1 MPKKTNK
8 TSHVM
13 DLLTN
18 GASGESNEPDNS
30 SAAAEDS
37 AAAAEKKNNVQSTT
51 VTPSKV
57 TVVDEASR
65 NDRLSQEI
73 LNNLS
78 EELQKETGQAPAA
91 EASNKTMSPDEIA
104 AAFAAAQA
112 PETPTAPPAPAPE
125 ASNKTMSPD
134 EIAAAFAA
142 AQAPQT
148 STASAAPAPEASN
161 KTMSPDEIAAAFAAA
176 QAPQTSTAPA
186 APAPEAS
193 NKTMRPDEIA
203 AAFAAAQAPQT
214 STASAAPAPEASN
227 KTMSPDEIAAAFAAA
242 QAPETSP
249 APAAPEASVTPPA
262 PAPQPAAPAQ
272 PAKPTPRSIIPKSQ
286 ISENLTDDQ
295 YRFVNVMEQLILRQD
310 IHGFLKQYNVC
321 TCRRCMSDVCAL
333 ALTGLPSKYVVVSND
348 SLSPLL
354 SYYESKYKIYM
365 LTELIKACNLVRE
378 NPRHQR

>member
-30 SAAAEDS
+30 SAATEDS

-91 EASNKTMSPDEIA
+91 ETSNKTMSPDEIA

-112 PETPTAPPAPAPE
+112 PETPAAPPAPE
-125 ASNKTMSPD
+125 TSNKTMSPD

-142 AQAPQT
+142 AQAPET
-148 STASAAPAPEASN
+148 
-161 KTMSPDEIAAAFAAA
+161 
-176 QAPQTSTAPA
+176 PA
-186 APAPEAS
+186 AP
-193 NKTMRPDEIA
+193 
-203 AAFAAAQAPQT
+203 Q
-214 STASAAPAPEASN
+214 APAPEASN

-242 QAPETSP
+242 QAPETPTAPQAP
-249 APAAPEASVTPPA
+249 APEASNKTMSPDEIAAAFAAAQAPETPTAPQASVTPPA

-310 IHGFLKQYNVC
+310 IHSFLKQYNVC

>member
-112 PETPTAPPAPAPE
+112 P
-125 ASNKTMSPD
+125 
-134 EIAAAFAA
+134 
-142 AQAPQT
+142 
-148 STASAAPAPEASN
+148 
-161 KTMSPDEIAAAFAAA
+161 
-176 QAPQTSTAPA
+176 QTSTAP
-186 APAPEAS
+186 
-193 NKTMRPDEIA
+193 
-203 AAFAAAQAPQT
+203 
-214 STASAAPAPEASN
+214 AAPAPEASN

>member
-18 GASGESNEPDNS
+18 GASSEPNETGS
-30 SAAAEDS
+30 DS
-37 AAAAEKKNNVQSTT
+37 AALADPAASAEKKNNVQSTT
-51 VTPSKV
+51 VIPSKV
-57 TVVDEASR
+57 TVVDEGSR

-91 EASNKTMSPDEIA
+91 EPAPSNKTMNPDEIAAAFAAAQAPAAPTAPPAAEPAPSNKTMSPDEIA

-112 PETPTAPPAPAPE
+112 PAAPTAPPAAEPAP
-125 ASNKTMSPD
+125 SNKTMSPD

-142 AQAPQT
+142 AQAP
-148 STASAAPAPEASN
+148 AAPSTPPAAEPAPA
-161 KTMSPDEIAAAFAAA
+161 
-176 QAPQTSTAPA
+176 APA
-186 APAPEAS
+186 APAPQ
-193 NKTMRPDEIA
+193 
-203 AAFAAAQAPQT
+203 AQT
-214 STASAAPAPEASN
+214 
-227 KTMSPDEIAAAFAAA
+227 
-242 QAPETSP
+242 
-249 APAAPEASVTPPA
+249 APAAQTK
-262 PAPQPAAPAQ
+262 AAPAQ
-272 PAKPTPRSIIPKSQ
+272 PDKPTPRSIIPKSQ

-310 IHGFLKQYNVC
+310 IHSFLKQYNVC

-378 NPRHQR
+378 HPRHER

>member
-176 QAPQTSTAPA
+176 QAP
-186 APAPEAS
+186 
-193 NKTMRPDEIA
+193 
-203 AAFAAAQAPQT
+203 
-214 STASAAPAPEASN
+214 
-227 KTMSPDEIAAAFAAA
+227 
-242 QAPETSP
+242 ETSP

-272 PAKPTPRSIIPKSQ
+272 PATPTPRSIIPKSQ

>member
-37 AAAAEKKNNVQSTT
+37 ATAAEKKNNVQSTT

-112 PETPTAPPAPAPE
+112 P
-125 ASNKTMSPD
+125 
-134 EIAAAFAA
+134 
-142 AQAPQT
+142 QT
-148 STASAAPAPEASN
+148 STAPAAPAPEASN

-193 NKTMRPDEIA
+193 NKTMSPDEIA

-214 STASAAPAPEASN
+214 STAPAAPAPEASN

>member
-112 PETPTAPPAPAPE
+112 PETPTAPP
-125 ASNKTMSPD
+125 
-134 EIAAAFAA
+134 
-142 AQAPQT
+142 
-148 STASAAPAPEASN
+148 
-161 KTMSPDEIAAAFAAA
+161 
-176 QAPQTSTAPA
+176 
-186 APAPEAS
+186 
-193 NKTMRPDEIA
+193 
-203 AAFAAAQAPQT
+203 
-214 STASAAPAPEASN
+214 APAPEASN

>member
-1 MPKKTNK
+1 
-8 TSHVM
+8 
-13 DLLTN
+13 
-18 GASGESNEPDNS
+18 
-30 SAAAEDS
+30 
-37 AAAAEKKNNVQSTT
+37 
-51 VTPSKV
+51 
-57 TVVDEASR
+57 
-65 NDRLSQEI
+65 
-73 LNNLS
+73 
-78 EELQKETGQAPAA
+78 
-91 EASNKTMSPDEIA
+91 
-104 AAFAAAQA
+104 
-112 PETPTAPPAPAPE
+112 
-125 ASNKTMSPD
+125 
-134 EIAAAFAA
+134 
-142 AQAPQT
+142 
-148 STASAAPAPEASN
+148 
-161 KTMSPDEIAAAFAAA
+161 MSPDEIAAAFAAA

-186 APAPEAS
+186 SPAPEAS
-193 NKTMRPDEIA
+193 NKTMSPDEIA

>member
-18 GASGESNEPDNS
+18 GASSEPNETGG
-30 SAAAEDS
+30 DS
-37 AAAAEKKNNVQSTT
+37 AALADPAASAEKKNNVQSTT
-51 VTPSKV
+51 VIPSKV
-57 TVVDEASR
+57 TVVDEGSR

-91 EASNKTMSPDEIA
+91 EPAPSNKTMNPDEIAAAFAAAQAPAAPTAPPAAEPAPSNKTMSPDEIA

-112 PETPTAPPAPAPE
+112 PAAPSTPPAAEPAPA
-125 ASNKTMSPD
+125 
-134 EIAAAFAA
+134 
-142 AQAPQT
+142 
-148 STASAAPAPEASN
+148 
-161 KTMSPDEIAAAFAAA
+161 
-176 QAPQTSTAPA
+176 APA
-186 APAPEAS
+186 APAPQ
-193 NKTMRPDEIA
+193 
-203 AAFAAAQAPQT
+203 AQT
-214 STASAAPAPEASN
+214 
-227 KTMSPDEIAAAFAAA
+227 
-242 QAPETSP
+242 
-249 APAAPEASVTPPA
+249 APAAQTK
-262 PAPQPAAPAQ
+262 AAPAQ
-272 PAKPTPRSIIPKSQ
+272 PDKPTPRSIIPKSQ

-310 IHGFLKQYNVC
+310 IHSFLKQYNVC

-378 NPRHQR
+378 HPRHER

>member
-30 SAAAEDS
+30 SAATEDS

-91 EASNKTMSPDEIA
+91 ETSNKTMSPDEIA

-112 PETPTAPPAPAPE
+112 PETPAAPPAPE
-125 ASNKTMSPD
+125 TSNKTMSPD

-142 AQAPQT
+142 AQAPET
-148 STASAAPAPEASN
+148 
-161 KTMSPDEIAAAFAAA
+161 
-176 QAPQTSTAPA
+176 PA
-186 APAPEAS
+186 AP
-193 NKTMRPDEIA
+193 
-203 AAFAAAQAPQT
+203 Q
-214 STASAAPAPEASN
+214 APAPEASN

-242 QAPETSP
+242 QAPETPTAPQAP
-249 APAAPEASVTPPA
+249 APEASNKTMSPDEIAAAFAAAQAPETPTAPQASVTPPA
-262 PAPQPAAPAQ
+262 TAPQPAAPAQ

-310 IHGFLKQYNVC
+310 IHSFLKQYNVC

>member
-78 EELQKETGQAPAA
+78 EELQKETGQAPAP

-112 PETPTAPPAPAPE
+112 PETPTAPASPAPE
-125 ASNKTMSPD
+125 ASNKTMS
-134 EIAAAFAA
+134 
-142 AQAPQT
+142 
-148 STASAAPAPEASN
+148 
-161 KTMSPDEIAAAFAAA
+161 
-176 QAPQTSTAPA
+176 
-186 APAPEAS
+186 
-193 NKTMRPDEIA
+193 PDEIA

>member
-112 PETPTAPPAPAPE
+112 PETPTAP
-125 ASNKTMSPD
+125 AS
-134 EIAAAFAA
+134 
-142 AQAPQT
+142 
-148 STASAAPAPEASN
+148 
-161 KTMSPDEIAAAFAAA
+161 
-176 QAPQTSTAPA
+176 
-186 APAPEAS
+186 
-193 NKTMRPDEIA
+193 
-203 AAFAAAQAPQT
+203 
-214 STASAAPAPEASN
+214 PAPEASN

>member
-18 GASGESNEPDNS
+18 GASSEPNETGG
-30 SAAAEDS
+30 DS
-37 AAAAEKKNNVQSTT
+37 AALADPAASAEKKNNVQSTT
-51 VTPSKV
+51 VIPSKV
-57 TVVDEASR
+57 TVVDEGSR

-91 EASNKTMSPDEIA
+91 EPAPSNKTMNPDEIAAAFAAAQAPAAPTAPPAAEPAPSNKTMSPDEIA

-112 PETPTAPPAPAPE
+112 PAAPTAPPAAEPAP
-125 ASNKTMSPD
+125 SNKTMSPD

-142 AQAPQT
+142 AQAP
-148 STASAAPAPEASN
+148 AAPSTPPAAEPAPA
-161 KTMSPDEIAAAFAAA
+161 
-176 QAPQTSTAPA
+176 APA
-186 APAPEAS
+186 APAPQ
-193 NKTMRPDEIA
+193 
-203 AAFAAAQAPQT
+203 AQT
-214 STASAAPAPEASN
+214 
-227 KTMSPDEIAAAFAAA
+227 
-242 QAPETSP
+242 
-249 APAAPEASVTPPA
+249 APAAQTK
-262 PAPQPAAPAQ
+262 AAPAQ
-272 PAKPTPRSIIPKSQ
+272 PDKPTPRSIIPKSQ

-310 IHGFLKQYNVC
+310 IHSFLKQYNVC

-378 NPRHQR
+378 HPRHER

>member
-112 PETPTAPPAPAPE
+112 P
-125 ASNKTMSPD
+125 
-134 EIAAAFAA
+134 
-142 AQAPQT
+142 
-148 STASAAPAPEASN
+148 
-161 KTMSPDEIAAAFAAA
+161 
-176 QAPQTSTAPA
+176 QTSTAPA

-193 NKTMRPDEIA
+193 NKTMSPDEIA

>member
-18 GASGESNEPDNS
+18 GASSEPNETGS
-30 SAAAEDS
+30 DS
-37 AAAAEKKNNVQSTT
+37 AALADPAASAEKKNNVQSTT
-51 VTPSKV
+51 VIPSKV
-57 TVVDEASR
+57 TVVDEGSR

-91 EASNKTMSPDEIA
+91 EPAPSNKTMNPDEIA

-112 PETPTAPPAPAPE
+112 PAAPTAPPAAEPAP
-125 ASNKTMSPD
+125 SNKTMSPD
-134 EIAAAFAA
+134 ESAAAFAA
-142 AQAPQT
+142 AQAP
-148 STASAAPAPEASN
+148 AAPSTPPAAEPAPA
-161 KTMSPDEIAAAFAAA
+161 
-176 QAPQTSTAPA
+176 APA
-186 APAPEAS
+186 APAPQ
-193 NKTMRPDEIA
+193 
-203 AAFAAAQAPQT
+203 AQT
-214 STASAAPAPEASN
+214 
-227 KTMSPDEIAAAFAAA
+227 
-242 QAPETSP
+242 
-249 APAAPEASVTPPA
+249 APAAQTK
-262 PAPQPAAPAQ
+262 AAPAQ
-272 PAKPTPRSIIPKSQ
+272 PDKPTPRSIIPKSQ

-310 IHGFLKQYNVC
+310 IHSFLKQYNVC

-378 NPRHQR
+378 HPRHER

>member
-30 SAAAEDS
+30 SAATEDS

-91 EASNKTMSPDEIA
+91 ETSNKTMSPDEIA

-112 PETPTAPPAPAPE
+112 PETPAAPPAPE
-125 ASNKTMSPD
+125 TSNKTMSPD

-142 AQAPQT
+142 AQAPET
-148 STASAAPAPEASN
+148 
-161 KTMSPDEIAAAFAAA
+161 
-176 QAPQTSTAPA
+176 PA
-186 APAPEAS
+186 AP
-193 NKTMRPDEIA
+193 
-203 AAFAAAQAPQT
+203 Q
-214 STASAAPAPEASN
+214 APAPEASN

-242 QAPETSP
+242 QAPETP
-249 APAAPEASVTPPA
+249 TAPQASVTPPA

-310 IHGFLKQYNVC
+310 IHSFLKQYNVC

>member
-18 GASGESNEPDNS
+18 GASSEPNETGS
-30 SAAAEDS
+30 DS
-37 AAAAEKKNNVQSTT
+37 AALADPAASAEKKNNVQSTT
-51 VTPSKV
+51 VIPSKV
-57 TVVDEASR
+57 TVVDEGSR

-91 EASNKTMSPDEIA
+91 EPAPSNKTMSPDEIA

-112 PETPTAPPAPAPE
+112 PAAPTAPPAAEPAP
-125 ASNKTMSPD
+125 SNKTMSPD

-142 AQAPQT
+142 AQAP
-148 STASAAPAPEASN
+148 AAPSTPPAAEPAPA
-161 KTMSPDEIAAAFAAA
+161 
-176 QAPQTSTAPA
+176 APA
-186 APAPEAS
+186 APAPQ
-193 NKTMRPDEIA
+193 
-203 AAFAAAQAPQT
+203 AQT
-214 STASAAPAPEASN
+214 
-227 KTMSPDEIAAAFAAA
+227 
-242 QAPETSP
+242 
-249 APAAPEASVTPPA
+249 APAAQTK
-262 PAPQPAAPAQ
+262 AAPAQ
-272 PAKPTPRSIIPKSQ
+272 PDKPTPRSIIPKSQ

-310 IHGFLKQYNVC
+310 IHSFLKQYNVC

-378 NPRHQR
+378 HPRHER

>member
-30 SAAAEDS
+30 SAATEDS

-91 EASNKTMSPDEIA
+91 ETSNKTMSPDEIA

-112 PETPTAPPAPAPE
+112 PETPAAPPAPE
-125 ASNKTMSPD
+125 TSNKTMSPD

-142 AQAPQT
+142 AQAPET
-148 STASAAPAPEASN
+148 
-161 KTMSPDEIAAAFAAA
+161 
-176 QAPQTSTAPA
+176 PA
-186 APAPEAS
+186 AP
-193 NKTMRPDEIA
+193 
-203 AAFAAAQAPQT
+203 Q
-214 STASAAPAPEASN
+214 APAPEASN

-242 QAPETSP
+242 QAPETPTAPQAP
-249 APAAPEASVTPPA
+249 APEASNKTMSPDEIAAAFAAAQAPETPTAPQAPAPEASNKTMSPDEIAAAFAAAQAPETPTAPQASVTPPA

-310 IHGFLKQYNVC
+310 IHSFLKQYNVC

>member
-125 ASNKTMSPD
+125 ASNKTMS
-134 EIAAAFAA
+134 
-142 AQAPQT
+142 
-148 STASAAPAPEASN
+148 
-161 KTMSPDEIAAAFAAA
+161 
-176 QAPQTSTAPA
+176 
-186 APAPEAS
+186 
-193 NKTMRPDEIA
+193 PDEIA